1 MISYLKSKTEDND
14 NSSNNK
20 LDGERIYMYTS

>member
-14 NSSNNK
+14 ISSSNT
-20 LDGERIYMYTS
+20 LDGERIFMYTT

>member
-1 MISYLKSKTEDND
+1 MISYLTSKTEDND
-14 NSSNNK
+14 ISSNNI